1 MGENSFS
8 FRKKQKSF
16 PPHPLSEK
24 ENPKLNLDILAA
36 ALFDAAGRRP
46 HKGRVNPGVMVTPG
60 FTFGNGAFETHFSV
74 KREIAELP
82 QLCDFAH
89 KRNV

>member
-1 MGENSFS
+1 MKKRFVGENSFS

-36 ALFDAAGRRP
+36 ALFDAVAVVATAQREGKSRSY
-46 HKGRVNPGVMVTPG
+46 GNSGVY
-60 FTFGNGAFETHFSV
+60 FW
-74 KREIAELP
+74 KRS
-82 QLCDFAH
+82 F
-89 KRNV
+89 

>member
-24 ENPKLNLDILAA
+24 ENHSGFFNTKSGLPWWQAGLPFLGQTALVLRLWEKRAETVANLWFASRKA
-36 ALFDAAGRRP
+36 TRA
-46 HKGRVNPGVMVTPG
+46 
-60 FTFGNGAFETHFSV
+60 V
-74 KREIAELP
+74 KSKI
-82 QLCDFAH
+82 
-89 KRNV
+89 